1 MMRCKSDSVV
11 KLVSQP
17 RVSTRYARSRDRW
30 LACWSGVSASWSAA
44 MIAWLG
50 TPTLAT
56 VPRGVAGGFPSALS
70 ARNGLIEELRGAW
83 DLS

>member
-1 MMRCKSDSVV
+1 
-11 KLVSQP
+11 
-17 RVSTRYARSRDRW
+17 
-30 LACWSGVSASWSAA
+30 

-50 TPTLAT
+50 TPTLTT
-56 VPRGVAGGFPSALS
+56 VPRGVAVGFPSALS

>member
-1 MMRCKSDSVV
+1 
-11 KLVSQP
+11 
-17 RVSTRYARSRDRW
+17 
-30 LACWSGVSASWSAA
+30 